1 MYRKNDISRREY
13 MWNCILEIPVLGE
26 LIPVMTLVSIRN
38 QAND

>member
-1 MYRKNDISRREY
+1 MSRKNDISRKEY
-13 MWNCILEIPVLGE
+13 MWNCILEITVLEE